1 MIWQK
6 NTQFHSL
13 AIQLNITG
21 YITTTGLAISKKSK
35 TSTTPWRRPTS
46 LIYTGRHEC
55 NFSHTYNQLLTLKKE
70 QKHTKHNRNGHN
82 WLLLELHFD
91 GIQNLQW
98 HMQIKWTYMNS
109 HRKYG
114 SAPQLSRKQS
124 LAPKPY
130 LCHLP
135 ITELRSMNED
145 TRNPYS
151 LGVQNTCNKSHP
163 EDVNGHNIEKNF
175 IKKGCSGVRRIWM
188 V

>member
-21 YITTTGLAISKKSK
+21 YITTRGLAISKKSK
-35 TSTTPWRRPTS
+35 TSTTPWQRPMS
-46 LIYTGRHEC
+46 LIYTGRHERK
-55 NFSHTYNQLLTLKKE
+55 FSHTYNQLLTLKKE

-98 HMQIKWTYMNS
+98 HMQIKWTYVNS

-114 SAPQLSRKQS
+114 SAPQLSRKQTES
-124 LAPKPY
+124 SNKTISVPLANNRIIWEAWMRTQGIHTASVYKT
-130 LCHLP
+130 LA
-135 ITELRSMNED
+135 
-145 TRNPYS
+145 
-151 LGVQNTCNKSHP
+151 
-163 EDVNGHNIEKNF
+163 
-175 IKKGCSGVRRIWM
+175 IKAAQKMEMVTILKRIL
-188 V
+188 